1 MPTIRIAGQYFRAP
15 FIFLFGAELTF
26 GVFSVYLATA
36 WLKTEAALSEPWLW
50 SAGVFGGTMTLSMA
64 AMGLY
69 QTGVWDGVISY
80 LSRLIVALFGTA
92 VIFAVVSHWMPNLTI
107 DRVVVATAAG
117 IAVAFITLDRFI
129 FRRLV
134 DSGALARKIIVL
146 GTGAKAR
153 TIHQIAQQTKSV
165 DIVWFF
171 PVAGESA
178 DVESERIAYLP
189 IGLSELAE
197 QYNCEEIVIAT
208 GERRNTLPMAEL
220 LACRARGIAVT
231 DENSFVEKETGKIS
245 LDLLTP
251 GWLVGSGGFRYGT
264 RARMLRRGFDLL
276 AAGSL
281 LVFAAPVMAVTVIAI
296 LFESGFA
303 APILYRQKRVGENGE
318 LFEIFKFRSM
328 YTDAESDGRAR
339 WAKTNDTRITRVGK
353 WIRRSRIDE
362 LPQLLNVLTGE
373 MSFVGPRPER
383 PEFVQELEKVIPFY
397 AERHCMKPGLTGWAQ
412 LRYAY
417 GASQDDA
424 AQKLQYDLYYIK
436 NHSFLMDLLILV
448 QTAEVVVFG
457 RGAR

>member
-1 MPTIRIAGQYFRAP
+1 MPTIRIAGQYFRTP
-15 FIFLFGAELTF
+15 FVLLFGAELTF
-26 GVFSVYLATA
+26 GVLSVYLAMT
-36 WLKTEAALSEPWLW
+36 WLQTEAVLGEPWLW

-69 QTGVWDGVISY
+69 QSGVWEGVISY
-80 LSRLIVALFGTA
+80 LSRLVVALFGA
-92 VIFAVVSHWMPNLTI
+92 GVILAIISYWTPTMTI
-107 DRVVVATAAG
+107 DRTVVATAAG
-117 IAVAFITLDRFI
+117 IAIAFITLDRLI

-153 TIHQIAQQTKSV
+153 TISQIAEQTKSV
-165 DIVWFF
+165 EIVWFF
-171 PVAGESA
+171 PVAGEKF
-178 DVESERIAYLP
+178 DVDSERIVHQP
-189 IGLSELAE
+189 VKLSDLAE
-197 QYNCEEIVIAT
+197 QYGCEEIVIAT
-208 GERRNTLPMAEL
+208 GERRNTLPMPEL
-220 LACRARGIAVT
+220 LACRARGIRVT

-251 GWLVGSGGFRYGT
+251 GWLVGSEGFRYGA
-264 RARMLRRGFDLL
+264 RARMLRRGFDLVTASL
-276 AAGSL
+276 L
-281 LVFAAPVMAVTVIAI
+281 LVFALPVMAVTALAI
-296 LFESGFA
+296 FFESGFSG
-303 APILYRQKRVGENGE
+303 PILYRQMRVGENGN
-318 LFEIFKFRSM
+318 LFEVLKFRSM
-328 YTDAESDGRAR
+328 RTDAESDGKAR
-339 WAKTNDTRITRVGK
+339 WAMTNDARITRVGK
-353 WIRRSRIDE
+353 WIRRSRVDE
-362 LPQLLNVLTGE
+362 LPQLLNVLKGE

-383 PEFVQELEKVIPFY
+383 PEFVDELEKVIPFY

-412 LRYAY
+412 LRYSY